1 MKPKFFIYLA
11 LIVLVVI
18 VAFAQISLLGCEK
31 AHNNPIANKDILAEN
46 DSVQILCVVVDS
58 AKDEFD
64 VPVIALWMHNKS
76 DGSEKK
82 LLQTVRPDWHCWY
95 MSDGDQW
102 IDVPIDSITAIS
114 RAYIINDNPL
124 QLIVEGVPDCRN
136 EFSHFIDVDRRT
148 AKYIP
153 ANSGFLG
160 STEEGY
166 LIFRSYRYVS
176 DPDIAGRHTF
186 LQVFDEDGVM
196 VDSLDLEHV
205 ILEKYNSPYA
215 KK

>member
-1 MKPKFFIYLA
+1 MRKLLYF
-11 LIVLVVI
+11 VGVI
-18 VAFAQISLLGCEK
+18 ISVISLWGCK
-31 AHNNPIANKDILAEN
+31 NPEETQANKWEILAEN
-46 DSVQILCVVVDS
+46 DNVQILREVVDS

-64 VPVIALWMHNKS
+64 VPVIALWIRSKS
-76 DGSEKK
+76 NGAEKK
-82 LLQTVRPDWHCWY
+82 LLQTVRPGWHCWY
-95 MSDGDQW
+95 MSDGDHC

-136 EFSHFIDVDRRT
+136 DFSHFIDVDSRS

-160 STEEGY
+160 GTEEGY

-176 DPDIAGRHTF
+176 DPDIAGRYTF
-186 LQVFDEDGVM
+186 LQVFDKDGIM

-205 ILEKYNSPYA
+205 ILEKEE
-215 KK
+215 K

>member
-1 MKPKFFIYLA
+1 MRKLLY
-11 LIVLVVI
+11 IVSVM
-18 VAFAQISLLGCEK
+18 ISVTSLFGCEK
-31 AHNNPIANKDILAEN
+31 SVGTQACKWEILSEN
-46 DSVQILCVVVDS
+46 DSVKILCEVVDS

-64 VPVIALWMHNKS
+64 VPVIALWIHNKS
-76 DGSEKK
+76 DGTENK

-102 IDVPIDSITAIS
+102 FDVPIDSITAIS

-136 EFSHFIDVDRRT
+136 EFSHFIDVDRHT

-160 STEEGY
+160 RTEEGY

-176 DPDIAGRHTF
+176 DPDIAGRYTF

-205 ILEKYNSPYA
+205 ILEKCNSPYA